1 MVEKRLEA
9 IEKRLGELEK
19 ITRDTFAKVNNGF
32 GKEIETIEKKSVDIE
47 SRMRKIEAI
56 EVACLAKQEVEKT
69 ERRNYEKKMMIYLTL
84 IAVIA
89 SFPMWSQL
97 W

>member
-9 IEKRLGELEK
+9 IEKRLSELEK
-19 ITRDTFAKVNNGF
+19 IIREIFSKVNNGF
-32 GKEIETIEKKSVDIE
+32 GKEIEAINKKSVDIE
-47 SRMRKIEAI
+47 TRMRKMEAI
-56 EVACLAKQEVEKT
+56 EVACLARQETEKT

-89 SFPMWSQL
+89 SFPIWSQL